1 MEKKL
6 FIQFKKMKL
15 KDIKQV
21 LLEIKK
27 DGYIITN
34 SHDVE
39 TVHLKGTKT
48 WIDNHDQ
55 AHQRP
60 DTIRVRLYADG
71 KEIAFLDV
79 SKSQDWTY
87 DFGNLSKYK
96 EGKEI
101 NYTTSEDYVKGYNT
115 SIDGMNI
122 TNTYVPVITTVKN
135 DTTQHKLSKILT
147 GDNTNIGLYLG
158 ICVLAIIGLYLLK
171 KQKAQ
176 P

>member
-1 MEKKL
+1 MRTESDKRTVYKTDCSDSISLKK
-6 FIQFKKMKL
+6 
-15 KDIKQV
+15 
-21 LLEIKK
+21 
-27 DGYIITN
+27 
-34 SHDVE
+34 
-39 TVHLKGTKT
+39 
-48 WIDNHDQ
+48 
-55 AHQRP
+55 A
-60 DTIRVRLYADG
+60 
-71 KEIAFLDV
+71 
-79 SKSQDWTY
+79 
-87 DFGNLSKYK
+87 YK

-171 KQKAQ
+171 KQKA
-176 P
+176 